1 MTTLLYNNINYFIT
15 IMILIAKKERN
26 KIPTKGKI
34 LLAGLGNPGEEH
46 RFARH
51 NIGFLIIDEI
61 QKQMNFPEFEFK
73 KEFQSLISTNQIE
86 SKKIILLKPKT
97 FMNNS
102 GKAIIAIKKYY
113 KQNLKDILIIHDELD
128 IPLGKFKIKKNQGS
142 AGHNGVESII
152 KSLGSQNFWRVKVGI
167 ENRTIL
173 EKKNKSG
180 KEYVLEN
187 FSLKEE
193 KRIFSII
200 NQIIKEIKNKIKH
213 L

>member
-1 MTTLLYNNINYFIT
+1 MIFI
-15 IMILIAKKERN
+15 ANKENN
-26 KIPTKGKI
+26 KIFVKSKI
-34 LLAGLGNPGEEH
+34 LLAGLGNPGEKYK
-46 RFARH
+46 FTRH

-73 KEFQSLISTNQIE
+73 KQFQSLISTNHIG

-113 KQNLKDILIIHDELD
+113 KQSLKDILIIHDELD

-152 KSLGSQNFWRVKVGI
+152 KSLDSQNFWRVKVGI
-167 ENRTIL
+167 ENHTIS
-173 EKKNKSG
+173 EKESKSG
-180 KEYVLEN
+180 KKYVLEN
-187 FSLKEE
+187 FSLEE
-193 KRIFSII
+193 EEEIFLIV

-213 L
+213 F